1 MEDEHRF
8 TEEEVRVILAR
19 AVDLERAGTASTE
32 IAGGLSLTELKE
44 VASEA
49 GIDEALVEQAAVDVL
64 SHHPPNPSKWL
75 GPASSVAATRL
86 LNTRLSAQD
95 FGLLLRLTEE
105 RSHRPGL
112 VTEALGRVRWV
123 SEQAQLTTEVSL
135 SDQGDRARIDVQGS
149 YPPEMRPL
157 LQLIPGAIGF
167 TAMVSV
173 AVPAGLFGVP
183 LVAAALGGG
192 ALGAAIGRGIWEVV
206 ARRTSKATQALADE
220 IAAAALELG
229 DSPPESET
237 EVE

>member
-1 MEDEHRF
+1 MGDEHRF
-8 TEEEVRVILAR
+8 TEEEVRVILGR
-19 AVDLERAGTASTE
+19 AVDLERTGTASTE

-49 GIDEALVEQAAVDVL
+49 GIDEALVEEAALDFL
-64 SHHPPNPSKWL
+64 SHRPSHPSNWL
-75 GPASSVAATRL
+75 GPASRAAATRL

-95 FGLLLRLTEE
+95 VGLLLRLAEE
-105 RSHRPGL
+105 RSHRPGI
-112 VTEALGRVRWV
+112 VTEALGRVSWV
-123 SEQAQLTTEVSL
+123 SQQAQLTTEVSL
-135 SDQGDRARIDVQGS
+135 SDQAGRARLDVQES

-157 LQLIPGAIGF
+157 LQLIPGAIGL

-173 AVPAGLFGVP
+173 AVPAGLFGLP

-192 ALGAAIGRGIWEVV
+192 ALGAAVGRGIWEVV
-206 ARRTSKATQALADE
+206 ARRTSKATRALADE

-229 DSPPESET
+229 DPLPESDA